1 MLICLMKHAGLPLCK
16 TKIKVNTLKCG
27 DLSEASPASA
37 KCALVWPR
45 EVFEKGFLRGYLRG
59 E

>member
-16 TKIKVNTLKCG
+16 TKIKENALKCG
-27 DLSEASPASA
+27 DLSDASQASA

-45 EVFEKGFLRGYLRG
+45 EVFEKGFLGGYPRG